1 MANFMCLNWA
11 MVCLDIWLLFRVF
24 PWGCFYIRVAPTLV
38 DWIKQIALPN
48 MGGPRSVSK
57 SLISLNLPQLRG
69 NSYCLISLKM
79 EFCFLS
85 LLLNWNISSSWVL
98 GLPVFQLELQ
108 HQLAWVSSFI
118 THSTAIG
125 TSQLLGWAPKNWYF
139 WTVVLEKI
147 LESPLDSKEIKPV
160 NPKGNQS
167 WIFIGRT
174 GAEVEAPILW
184 PPDMKSQFIGKDL
197 MLGRIEERKKRG
209 QQRMR

>member
-1 MANFMCLNWA
+1 

-48 MGGPRSVSK
+48 MGGLRSVSE
-57 SLISLNLPQLRG
+57 SLKSLNLPQLRG

-79 EFCFLS
+79 EFWFLF

-98 GLPVFQLELQ
+98 GLPVCELELQ

-118 THSTAIG
+118 THSTALG
-125 TSQLLGWAPKNWYF
+125 ASQLLGWAPKNWYF
-139 WTVVLEKI
+139 WAVVLEKI
-147 LESPLDSKEIKPV
+147 LENPLDSTEIKPV

-184 PPDMKSQFIGKDL
+184 PPDRKSQFIGKDL

-209 QQRMR
+209 WQRIR

>member
-1 MANFMCLNWA
+1 

-48 MGGPRSVSK
+48 MDGPRSVSE
-57 SLISLNLPQLRG
+57 SLKSLNLPQLRG

-79 EFCFLS
+79 EFWFLF

-98 GLPVFQLELQ
+98 GLPVCELELQ

-118 THSTAIG
+118 THSTALG
-125 TSQLLGWAPKNWYF
+125 ASQLLGWAPKNWYF
-139 WTVVLEKI
+139 WAVVLEKI
-147 LESPLDSKEIKPV
+147 LENPLDSKEIKPV

-184 PPDMKSQFIGKDL
+184 PPDRKSQFIGKDL

-209 QQRMR
+209 WQRIR

>member
-1 MANFMCLNWA
+1 MVNFMCLDWA

-38 DWIKQIALPN
+38 DWIKQIALSN

-57 SLISLNLPQLRG
+57 SLKSLNLPQLRG

-79 EFCFLS
+79 EFWFLP

-98 GLPVFQLELQ
+98 GLPVCELELQ

-118 THSTAIG
+118 THSTALG
-125 TSQLLGWAPKNWYF
+125 ASQLLGWAPKNWYF
-139 WTVVLEKI
+139 WAVVLEKI
-147 LESPLDSKEIKPV
+147 LENPLDSKEIKPV

-167 WIFIGRT
+167 WIFLGRT
-174 GAEVEAPILW
+174 GAKVEAPILW
-184 PPDMKSQFIGKDL
+184 PPDRKSQFIGKDL

-209 QQRMR
+209 WQRMR

>member
-38 DWIKQIALPN
+38 DWIKQIALAN

-79 EFCFLS
+79 EFCFPS

-98 GLPVFQLELQ
+98 GLPVFELELQ

-118 THSTAIG
+118 THSTAVG